1 MTLFLQIKLY
11 NVVKAGEKM
20 VVYADILIIV
30 NFIVDYFL
38 LLLSAKFL
46 QKKVRLWRLIVAA
59 AVGGF
64 FSLYIFLPQTNFLCQ
79 IAIQLLMCMVLCFI
93 TFGFEGIK
101 NFLRSVAVLFAV
113 NFAYSGAMIAVWI
126 VFKPYGMVINN
137 SVVYFNISPIFLIL
151 FSVLGYFAVMVLRKL
166 LKKSF
171 SQNAYCFV
179 TVHCDNRTI
188 KLDGIVDSG
197 NSLED
202 VFGISVIFI
211 TDKKVVSNVLGDEI
225 QNPARFRKIPCNT
238 VAGERLL
245 DGYRIDK
252 AQVVYENKK
261 YDFKN
266 PILAVSVT
274 PLEDCKIIV
283 NPENLV

>member
-1 MTLFLQIKLY
+1 
-11 NVVKAGEKM
+11 M
-20 VVYADILIIV
+20 VVYADILILI

-38 LLLSAKFL
+38 LLLSVKFL

-59 AVGGF
+59 AIGGF
-64 FSLYIFLPQTNFLCQ
+64 FSLYIFLPQTNFLFQ
-79 IAIQLLMCMVLCFI
+79 VAIQLLMCMALCFI
-93 TFGFEGIK
+93 TFGFGDVK
-101 NFLRSVAVLFAV
+101 NFLRSVAVLFAI
-113 NFAYSGAMIAVWI
+113 NFAYSGAMIAVWLI
-126 VFKPYGMVINN
+126 FKPYGMVINN

-151 FSVLGYFAVMVLRKL
+151 FSVFGYFAVSILRKF
-166 LKKSF
+166 LKRSF
-171 SQNAYCFV
+171 SQNVHCFV
-179 TVHCDNRTI
+179 TVCCENRTL

-202 VFGISVIFI
+202 IFGISVIFI
-211 TDKKVVSNVLGDEI
+211 TDKNVVLNVLGNEI
-225 QNPARFRKIPCNT
+225 QNPVRFRKIPCNT

-252 AQVVYENKK
+252 AQVEYENKK